1 MLFNLSVSILFTAC
15 LLMLVAFGL
24 SWLADRKGEE
34 EWTSLD
40 DLGVHVIV
48 LSTFLGLVGV
58 ITFIAE
64 LIL

>member
-24 SWLADRKGEE
+24 SWFAGRKDE

-40 DLGVHVIV
+40 DLGVHFIV

-58 ITFIAE
+58 VTFIAE